1 MTKEITAALC
11 KFIQEVGTIEE
22 KSDAQ
27 YDKFADLSTVLSVVN
42 PALAANGLIVT
53 NTTKIVE
60 DKNILSVQL
69 MHISGETLPPSEIL
83 LPKGIAKNELYSTGQ
98 ALTYFKRYL
107 LLGLLNLTAGIPD
120 HDGQVYNPD
129 EQESKVTPINK
140 NKPIPLP
147 DENYK
152 ALIEKHNKAVGMPSI
167 LDKETRNF
175 YLKKVGELVVK
186 NKSLYMQLADAMY
199 VEFGFDRTSGTFSD
213 YIQEPKHV
221 TYIQTWFDA
230 YVND

>member
-69 MHISGETLPPSEIL
+69 MHISGESLPPSEIL

-129 EQESKVTPINK
+129 EQGNKVTQITK
-140 NKPIPLP
+140 NLP
-147 DENYK
+147 
-152 ALIEKHNKAVGMPSI
+152 VGMPQI
-167 LDKETRNF
+167 LDKDTRDH
-175 YLKKVGELVVK
+175 YLKKVGELYL
-186 NKSLYMQLADAMY
+186 NSTDLYKQLTEAMY
-199 VEFGFDRTSGTFSD
+199 VEYGFDKTSGKFSD

-221 TYIQTWFDA
+221 TYIQTWLDA

>member
-1 MTKEITAALC
+1 LTKEITTALC

-129 EQESKVTPINK
+129 EQDNKVTHINK
-140 NKPIPLP
+140 
-147 DENYK
+147 
-152 ALIEKHNKAVGMPSI
+152 NKAVGMPQI
-167 LDKETRNF
+167 LDKDTKDF

-186 NKSLYMQLADAMY
+186 NKSLYMKLADAMY

>member
-1 MTKEITAALC
+1 MTKQITAALC
-11 KFIQEVGTIEE
+11 KFIQEVGTIKE
-22 KSDAQ
+22 KADAQ
-27 YDKFADLSTVLSVVN
+27 YGKFADLSGVLSVVN
-42 PALAANGLIVT
+42 PVLAKNGLIVT
-53 NTTKIVE
+53 NTTKITE

-129 EQESKVTPINK
+129 VQESKVTPINK
-140 NKPIPLP
+140 NLP
-147 DENYK
+147 
-152 ALIEKHNKAVGMPSI
+152 VGMPSI
-167 LDKETRNF
+167 LDKDTRDF
-175 YLKKVGELVVK
+175 YLKKVGELYL
-186 NKSLYMQLADAMY
+186 NSTDLYKQLTEAMY
-199 VEFGFDRTSGTFSD
+199 VEYGFDKTSGKFSD

-221 TYIQTWFDA
+221 TYIQTWLDA

>member
-11 KFIQEVGTIEE
+11 KFIQEVGTIKEE
-22 KSDAQ
+22 ANAQ
-27 YDKFADLSTVLSVVN
+27 YGKFADLSGVLSVVN
-42 PALAANGLIVT
+42 PVLAKNGLIVT

-69 MHISGETLPPSEIL
+69 LHISGETLPPSEIL

-129 EQESKVTPINK
+129 EQDNKVTHINK
-140 NKPIPLP
+140 
-147 DENYK
+147 
-152 ALIEKHNKAVGMPSI
+152 NKAVGMPQI
-167 LDKETRNF
+167 LDKDTRDY
-175 YLKKVGELVVK
+175 YLKKVGELYL
-186 NKSLYMQLADAMY
+186 NSTDLYKQLTEAMY
-199 VEFGFDRTSGTFSD
+199 VEYGFDKTTGKFSD

>member
-53 NTTKIVE
+53 NTTKIIE

-69 MHISGETLPPSEIL
+69 MHISGESLPPSEIL

-129 EQESKVTPINK
+129 IQEDKVTPINK
-140 NKPIPLP
+140 NK
-147 DENYK
+147 
-152 ALIEKHNKAVGMPSI
+152 AVGMPRI
-167 LDKETRNF
+167 LDDETKNY
-175 YLKKVGELVVK
+175 YLQIVGKLLVKDKK
-186 NKSLYMQLADAMY
+186 LYNTLADALY
-199 VEFGFDRTSGTFSD
+199 IEFDFDRNKKLSENITK
-213 YIQEPKHV
+213 PLHV
-221 TYIQTWFDA
+221 TFIEEWLA
-230 YVND
+230 VNT

>member
-69 MHISGETLPPSEIL
+69 MHISGETLAPSEIL

-129 EQESKVTPINK
+129 EQETKVTSINK
-140 NKPIPLP
+140 
-147 DENYK
+147 
-152 ALIEKHNKAVGMPSI
+152 NKAVGMPQI
-167 LDKETRNF
+167 LDNDTRDF

>member
-11 KFIQEVGTIEE
+11 KFIQEVGTIKE
-22 KSDAQ
+22 KADAQ
-27 YDKFADLSTVLSVVN
+27 YGKFADLSGVLSVVN
-42 PALAANGLIVT
+42 PVLAANGLIVT

-69 MHISGETLPPSEIL
+69 LHISGESLPPSEIL

-129 EQESKVTPINK
+129 EQDNKVTPITK
-140 NKPIPLP
+140 NLP
-147 DENYK
+147 
-152 ALIEKHNKAVGMPSI
+152 VGMPQI
-167 LDKETRNF
+167 LDKDTRDY
-175 YLKKVGELVVK
+175 YLKKVGELYL
-186 NKSLYMQLADAMY
+186 NSTDLYKQLTEAMY
-199 VEFGFDRTSGTFSD
+199 VEYGFDKTSGKFSD

-221 TYIQTWFDA
+221 TYIQTWLDA

>member
-1 MTKEITAALC
+1 MTKEITKALC

-98 ALTYFKRYL
+98 SLTYFKRYL

-120 HDGQVYNPD
+120 YDGQVYNPD
-129 EQESKVTPINK
+129 EQESKITPINK
-140 NKPIPLP
+140 NK
-147 DENYK
+147 
-152 ALIEKHNKAVGMPSI
+152 AVGMPQI
-167 LDKETRNF
+167 LDKDTKDF

>member
-11 KFIQEVGTIEE
+11 TFIQEVGTIEE
-22 KSDAQ
+22 KSEAQ

-129 EQESKVTPINK
+129 VQESKVTPINK
-140 NKPIPLP
+140 NK
-147 DENYK
+147 
-152 ALIEKHNKAVGMPSI
+152 AVGMPQI
-167 LDKETRNF
+167 LDKDTKDF

>member
-11 KFIQEVGTIEE
+11 KFIQEVGTIKEE
-22 KSDAQ
+22 ANAQ
-27 YDKFADLSTVLSVVN
+27 YGKFADLSGVLSVVN
-42 PALAANGLIVT
+42 PVLAKNGLIVT

-129 EQESKVTPINK
+129 IQEDKVTPINK
-140 NKPIPLP
+140 NK
-147 DENYK
+147 
-152 ALIEKHNKAVGMPSI
+152 AVGMPRI
-167 LDKETRNF
+167 LDDETKNY
-175 YLKKVGELVVK
+175 YLQIVGKLLVKDKK
-186 NKSLYMQLADAMY
+186 LYNTLADALY
-199 VEFGFDRTSGTFSD
+199 IEFDFDRNKKLSENITK
-213 YIQEPKHV
+213 PLHV
-221 TYIQTWFDA
+221 TFIEEWLA
-230 YVND
+230 VNT

>member
-53 NTTKIVE
+53 NTTKIIE
-60 DKNILSVQL
+60 DKNMLSVQL

-129 EQESKVTPINK
+129 EQQTKVTPINK
-140 NKPIPLP
+140 NK
-147 DENYK
+147 
-152 ALIEKHNKAVGMPSI
+152 AVGMPTI
-167 LDKETRNF
+167 LDDETKNY
-175 YLKKVGELVVK
+175 YLQIVGKLLVKDKK
-186 NKSLYMQLADAMY
+186 LYNTLADALY
-199 VEFGFDRTSGTFSD
+199 IEFDFDRHKKLSENITKP
-213 YIQEPKHV
+213 QHV
-221 TYIQTWFDA
+221 TFIEEWLT
-230 YVND
+230 VNK

>member
-60 DKNILSVQL
+60 NKNILSVQL

-129 EQESKVTPINK
+129 IQEYKVTPINK
-140 NKPIPLP
+140 NK
-147 DENYK
+147 
-152 ALIEKHNKAVGMPSI
+152 AVGMPRI
-167 LDKETRNF
+167 LDDETKQY
-175 YLKKVGELVVK
+175 YLQIVGKLLVKDKK
-186 NKSLYMQLADAMY
+186 LYNTLADALY
-199 VEFGFDRTSGTFSD
+199 IEFDFDRHKKLSENITK
-213 YIQEPKHV
+213 PKHV
-221 TYIQTWFDA
+221 TFIEEWLA
-230 YVND
+230 VNT

>member
-129 EQESKVTPINK
+129 IQESKVTPINK
-140 NKPIPLP
+140 NK
-147 DENYK
+147 
-152 ALIEKHNKAVGMPSI
+152 AVGMPTL
-167 LDKETRNF
+167 LDDETKQY
-175 YLKKVGELVVK
+175 YLLIVGKLLVKDKK
-186 NKSLYMQLADAMY
+186 LYNTLADALY
-199 VEFGFDRTSGTFSD
+199 IEFDFNRNKKLSENITL
-213 YIQEPKHV
+213 PKHV
-221 TYIQTWFDA
+221 TFIEEWIA
-230 YVND
+230 ANND

>member
-129 EQESKVTPINK
+129 IQESKVTPINK
-140 NKPIPLP
+140 NK
-147 DENYK
+147 
-152 ALIEKHNKAVGMPSI
+152 AVGMPTI
-167 LDKETRNF
+167 LDDETKQY
-175 YLKKVGELVVK
+175 YLQIVGKLLVKDKK
-186 NKSLYMQLADAMY
+186 LYNTLADALY
-199 VEFGFDRTSGTFSD
+199 IEFDFDRNKKLSD
-213 YIQEPKHV
+213 NITKPKHV
-221 TYIQTWFDA
+221 TFIEEWLS
-230 YVND
+230 VNT

>member
-1 MTKEITAALC
+1 MTKEITEALC

-22 KSDAQ
+22 KSNAQ
-27 YDKFADLSTVLSVVN
+27 YDKFDDLSTVLSVVN

-129 EQESKVTPINK
+129 EQDNKVTHINK
-140 NKPIPLP
+140 
-147 DENYK
+147 
-152 ALIEKHNKAVGMPSI
+152 NKAVGMPQI
-167 LDKETRNF
+167 LDKDTKDF

>member
-1 MTKEITAALC
+1 MVTLTKEITAALC

-53 NTTKIVE
+53 NTTKIVD

-129 EQESKVTPINK
+129 EQDNKVTSINK
-140 NKPIPLP
+140 
-147 DENYK
+147 
-152 ALIEKHNKAVGMPSI
+152 NKAVGMPQI
-167 LDKETRNF
+167 LDKDTKDF

>member
-11 KFIQEVGTIEE
+11 KFIQEVGTIKE
-22 KSDAQ
+22 KADAQ
-27 YDKFADLSTVLSVVN
+27 YGKFADLSGVLSVVN
-42 PALAANGLIVT
+42 PVLAKNGLIVT
-53 NTTKIVE
+53 NTTKITE

-69 MHISGETLPPSEIL
+69 LHISGETLPPSEIL

-129 EQESKVTPINK
+129 VQESKVTPINK
-140 NKPIPLP
+140 NLP
-147 DENYK
+147 
-152 ALIEKHNKAVGMPSI
+152 VGMPSI
-167 LDKETRNF
+167 LDKDTRDF
-175 YLKKVGELVVK
+175 YLKKVGELYL
-186 NKSLYMQLADAMY
+186 NSTDLYKQLTEAMY
-199 VEFGFDRTSGTFSD
+199 VEYGFDKTSGKFSD

-221 TYIQTWFDA
+221 TYIQTWLDA

>member
-1 MTKEITAALC
+1 MTKEITTALS

-42 PALAANGLIVT
+42 PVLAANGLIVT

-129 EQESKVTPINK
+129 VQETKVTPINK
-140 NKPIPLP
+140 NK
-147 DENYK
+147 
-152 ALIEKHNKAVGMPSI
+152 AVGMPQI
-167 LDKETRNF
+167 LDKNTRDY

>member
-11 KFIQEVGTIEE
+11 KFIKQVGTIEE
-22 KSDAQ
+22 KDTAQ
-27 YDKFADLSTVLSVVN
+27 YGKFADLSTVLSTVN
-42 PALAANGLIVT
+42 PALASNDLAVVH
-53 NTTKIVE
+53 TTKVVE
-60 DKNILSVQL
+60 GKNVLITNLL
-69 MHISGETLPPSEIL
+69 HTSGESITSEML
-83 LPKGIAKNELYSTGQ
+83 LPNNTGGGGNPMHKEGGAITYCRRYS
-98 ALTYFKRYL
+98 L
-107 LLGLLNLTAGIPD
+107 LAILGLNAGIPD
-120 HDGQVYNPD
+120 NDGDFADPPID
-129 EQESKVTPINK
+129 KVTPINK
-140 NKPIPLP
+140 NK
-147 DENYK
+147 
-152 ALIEKHNKAVGMPSI
+152 AVGMPQI
-167 LDKETRNF
+167 LDKDTKDF

>member
-22 KSDAQ
+22 KSNAQ

-129 EQESKVTPINK
+129 VQESKVTPINK
-140 NKPIPLP
+140 NK
-147 DENYK
+147 
-152 ALIEKHNKAVGMPSI
+152 AVGMPQI
-167 LDKETRNF
+167 LDKDTKDF

>member
-42 PALAANGLIVT
+42 PVLAANGLIVT

-120 HDGQVYNPD
+120 HDGQVYNLD
-129 EQESKVTPINK
+129 EQETKVTPINK
-140 NKPIPLP
+140 NKS
-147 DENYK
+147 
-152 ALIEKHNKAVGMPSI
+152 VGMPLV
-167 LDKETRNF
+167 LDEDTKKT
-175 YLKKVGELVVK
+175 YLKKVGDLIVK
-186 NKSLYMQLADAMY
+186 DNDLYNTLAEALY
-199 VEFGFDRTSGTFSD
+199 GEFDFDRNTNLSHNITK
-213 YIQEPKHV
+213 PKHV
-221 TYIQTWFDA
+221 TFIEEWLSANQ
-230 YVND
+230 

>member
-69 MHISGETLPPSEIL
+69 MHISGESLPPSEIL

-140 NKPIPLP
+140 NM
-147 DENYK
+147 
-152 ALIEKHNKAVGMPSI
+152 AVGMPQI
-167 LDKETRNF
+167 LDKDTKDF